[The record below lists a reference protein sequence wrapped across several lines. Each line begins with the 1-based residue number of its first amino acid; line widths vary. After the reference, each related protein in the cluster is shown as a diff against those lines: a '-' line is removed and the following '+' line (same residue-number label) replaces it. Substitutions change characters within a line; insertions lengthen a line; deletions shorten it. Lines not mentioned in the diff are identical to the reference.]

1 MLAALRPTGLD
12 ASRILLAYRLILNA
26 IYGYAANEAPGAE
39 GTADGTAEASATRLA
54 SLPAAQF
61 PNILAVVPA
70 IGRAPTG
77 EQYEYGINC
86 VLKGIEAD
94 LP

>member
-1 MLAALRPTGLD
+1 MGGR
-12 ASRILLAYRLILNA
+12 RRC
-26 IYGYAANEAPGAE
+26 APRGADLCSCDAE

-70 IGRAPTG
+70 IGRVPTG
-77 EQYEYGINC
+77 EQYEYGIKRL
-86 VLKGIEAD
+86 LKGIEAD
-94 LP
+94 VP